1 MKNRKK
7 QRHNRKIKEEMLDR
21 KDMCGLNDPTP
32 YEAVKEIIKEFK
44 KKQCQMQQ
52 QYITLQMALKSD
64 LQ

>member
-1 MKNRKK
+1 MKNREK
-7 QRHNRKIKEEMLDR
+7 QRHNRRVKEEMLDR

-52 QYITLQMALKSD
+52 LYTTLQTALKKD

>member
-7 QRHNRKIKEEMLDR
+7 QRHNRRIKEEMLDR
-21 KDMCGLNDPTP
+21 KNMCGINDPTP

-52 QYITLQMALKSD
+52 QFITLQMALRSD

>member
-21 KDMCGLNDPTP
+21 KDMCGVNDPTP

-52 QYITLQMALKSD
+52 QYITLQMALKRD

>member
-7 QRHNRKIKEEMLDR
+7 QRYNRKIKEEMLDR
-21 KDMCGLNDPTP
+21 KDACGLNDPTP

-52 QYITLQMALKSD
+52 QYITLQMALKRD

>member
-7 QRHNRKIKEEMLDR
+7 QRHNRRIKEELLDR

-52 QYITLQMALKSD
+52 QFITLQMALKRD

>member
-7 QRHNRKIKEEMLDR
+7 QRHNRRIKEELLDR

-52 QYITLQMALKSD
+52 QYITLQMALKRD

>member
-7 QRHNRKIKEEMLDR
+7 QRHNRRIKEELLDR
-21 KDMCGLNDPTP
+21 KDICGLNDPTP

-52 QYITLQMALKSD
+52 QYITLQMALKRD

>member
-7 QRHNRKIKEEMLDR
+7 QRHNRRIKEELLDR
-21 KDMCGLNDPTP
+21 KDMCGLNDLTP

-52 QYITLQMALKSD
+52 QYITLQMALKRD

>member
-1 MKNRKK
+1 MKNRRK
-7 QRHNRKIKEEMLDR
+7 QRHNRRIKEELLDR
-21 KDMCGLNDPTP
+21 KDICGLNDPTP

-52 QYITLQMALKSD
+52 QYITLQMALKRD

>member
-1 MKNRKK
+1 MKNRRK
-7 QRHNRKIKEEMLDR
+7 QRHNRKVKEEMLDR

-44 KKQCQMQQ
+44 KKQCQLQQ
-52 QYITLQMALKSD
+52 QFTTLQMALKRD

>member
-1 MKNRKK
+1 MKNRRK
-7 QRHNRKIKEEMLDR
+7 QRHNRKVKEEMLDR

-52 QYITLQMALKSD
+52 QYITLQMALKRD